1 MCSKIAK
8 QLTEIM
14 KLWRRWSTM
23 LKIIVPQLWTQKCQ
37 TPVQEWAEPWVAFTM
52 IWWSEFYQAVDLVSV
67 EQNRR
72 FHQKCMIW
80 AVNQERA
87 IIIMAA
93 EGGTDD
99 LEPLQLPKVL
109 DIGHLDLQLKML
121 GEISMWNSERCS
133 IISISS
139 PPSNKSLQSLKKL
152 PLSSSTL

>member
-1 MCSKIAK
+1 
-8 QLTEIM
+8 
-14 KLWRRWSTM
+14 
-23 LKIIVPQLWTQKCQ
+23 
-37 TPVQEWAEPWVAFTM
+37 
-52 IWWSEFYQAVDLVSV
+52 
-67 EQNRR
+67 
-72 FHQKCMIW
+72 
-80 AVNQERA
+80 
-87 IIIMAA
+87 MAA

-133 IISISS
+133 IISIYS